1 MSHSEQLLVAAFYR
15 FVPAPGLADLA
26 ALQAQLQQLAA
37 AAEITGTVLL
47 APEGVNGTICGPLA
61 GVEAL
66 LAALRQ
72 LPQLAALEE
81 KRSWI
86 GKNCFL
92 RLKVRIKR
100 EIVTIGCPTA
110 DPTARVG
117 TYVQPAHWDEL
128 IADPGTLVIDTR
140 NAYEVAIG
148 SFGGAINP
156 QTANFREFP
165 QWVAEQLRPLMEQR
179 GAERLAL
186 FCTGGIRCE
195 KATAH
200 LLEQGFSNVHH
211 LQGGILNYLEQVP
224 QQQSSWWGECFVFDR
239 RVALNHRLEPGEHS
253 LCHACGLPL
262 APADL
267 QLSSYVEGVS
277 CHHCLNR
284 FSDADRR
291 RFAERQR
298 QLEEGDIWV

>member
-1 MSHSEQLLVAAFYR
+1 VSNSEPLLVAAFYR
-15 FVPAPGLADLA
+15 FLPAPGLADLET
-26 ALQAQLQQLAA
+26 LQAQLQQLAA

-47 APEGVNGTICGPLA
+47 APEGVNGTVCGPLA

-72 LPQLAALEE
+72 LPQLAELEE

-100 EIVTIGCPTA
+100 EIVTFGCPTA

-117 TYVQPAHWDEL
+117 TYVHPAQWDEL

-148 SFGGAINP
+148 SFSGAIDP
-156 QTANFREFP
+156 QTASFREFP
-165 QWVAEQLRPLMEQR
+165 QWVAEQLRPLMQQR

-211 LQGGILNYLEQVP
+211 LQGGILSYLEQVP

-267 QLSSYVEGVS
+267 QLPSYVEGVS

-298 QLEEGDIWV
+298 QLQEGDILA